1 MVEIEIDWTKS
12 VGENASIYFERA
24 KKLKKKLEGAKQAL
38 AEAKEKLKKLE
49 EEFAKKIE
57 KERKEKRAKKEKK
70 KEWYEKFRWFFSSK
84 GFLCIGG
91 RDATTNEIVIKK
103 YTEKDDIVFH
113 ADFSGAPFFVVKSQ
127 GKKIDKQSIE
137 ECGIAAGSFSK
148 AWRLGLSYVDVYF
161 VKPEQVSKK
170 AKAGEYLTK
179 GAFMIYG
186 KKNHMKV
193 ELKLAVGCAD
203 GKVISGPVEAVAKQ
217 TKNYAVII
225 PGNEK
230 PSSVAKEI
238 KKKLKC
244 DADLDEIIRMLPP
257 GESKIVKF
265 VKEK

>member
-12 VGENASIYFERA
+12 VGENASIYFERT
-24 KKLKKKLEGAKQAL
+24 KKLKKKLEGAKRAL
-38 AEAKEKLKKLE
+38 AEAKEKLKKL
-49 EEFAKKIE
+49 AQKIE
-57 KERKEKRAKKEKK
+57 KERKEKRTKKERK
-70 KEWYEKFRWFFSSK
+70 KEWYEKFRWFFSSQ

-103 YTEKDDIVFH
+103 YTEKDDLVFH

-161 VKPEQVSKK
+161 VRPEQVSKK
-170 AKAGEYLTK
+170 TKAGEYLTK

-186 KKNHMKV
+186 KKNYMKV
-193 ELKLAVGCAD
+193 ELKLAVSCAE

-230 PSSVAKEI
+230 PSAIAKEI
-238 KKKLKC
+238 KKNLKC

-265 VKEK
+265 VKEKQK

>member
-24 KKLKKKLEGAKQAL
+24 KKLKKKLEGAKRAL
-38 AEAKEKLKKLE
+38 AEAKEKLKKL
-49 EEFAKKIE
+49 AQKIE
-57 KERKEKRAKKEKK
+57 REKREKETKKERK
-70 KEWYEKFRWFFSSK
+70 KEWYEKFRWFFSSN

-103 YTEKDDIVFH
+103 YTEKDDLVFH

-170 AKAGEYLTK
+170 TKAGEYLTK

-186 KKNHMKV
+186 KKNYMKV
-193 ELKLAVGCAD
+193 ELKLAVGCAG

-230 PSSVAKEI
+230 PSAIAKEI

-265 VKEK
+265 VKWKQK